1 MAKPT
6 SRQEL
11 VEYALRRLGA
21 PVLEINIADEQ
32 LDDVLDDTIQ
42 YFQERH
48 YDGVVRT
55 YLKYAFTEDDIA
67 RGRRVNP
74 GISTSQGVY
83 PGATGAGSIYPG
95 NVHVDQRFFEDSN
108 YIQIPD
114 HIIGIE
120 KVMTPPAATGGA
132 AGGFFPGGGL
142 GPGAS
147 PYTVGGG
154 YGYLG
159 GMGMWGGGDMIT
171 YYMANMWLETYN
183 FLYNPASMIRFN
195 KRQDRLYLDVNWSGL
210 SAGDIIVIECYR
222 ALDPEQFTQIYNDSW
237 VKKYLVAAL
246 KKQWGQNLIKFR
258 GTRLPGGIEMNGREI
273 YEDGVRELEEIKNDM
288 SSTYELPPLDFV
300 AKEQWS

>member
-1 MAKPT
+1 MAKPST
-6 SRQEL
+6 RQEL

-55 YLKYAFTEDDIA
+55 YLKYTFTEDDIA
-67 RGRRVNP
+67 RGRMGNP

-83 PGATGAGSIYPG
+83 PGATGASSLYPG
-95 NVHVDQRFFEDSN
+95 NVPVDQRFHEDSN

-120 KVMTPPAATGGA
+120 KVMTPPQATGGGFG
-132 AGGFFPGGGL
+132 GGFFPGGGL

-147 PYTVGGG
+147 PYG

-159 GMGMWGGGDMIT
+159 GMGLWGGGDMIT
-171 YYMANMWLETYN
+171 HYISQMWLETYN
-183 FLYNPASMIRFN
+183 FLYNPASIIRFN
-195 KRQDRLYLDVNWSGL
+195 KRQDRLYLDINWRNL
-210 SAGDIIVIECYR
+210 SAGQVIVIECYR
-222 ALDPEQFTQIYNDSW
+222 ALDPEQFCQIYNDSW

-258 GTRLPGGIEMNGREI
+258 GTKLPGGIEMNGREI

-300 AKEQWS
+300 G

>member
-1 MAKPT
+1 MAKPS

-48 YDGVVRT
+48 YDGVIRT
-55 YLKYAFTEDDIA
+55 YLKYAFTEADIA
-67 RGRRVNP
+67 RGQMGNP
-74 GISTSQGVY
+74 GISTSLGVY
-83 PGATGAGSIYPG
+83 PGATGASSLYPG
-95 NVHVDQRFFEDSN
+95 NVPVEQRFHEDSN

-120 KVMTPPAATGGA
+120 KVMTPPQATGGS
-132 AGGFFPGGGL
+132 GFFPGGGIL

-147 PYTVGGG
+147 PYGGGG

-159 GMGMWGGGDMIT
+159 GMGMFGGYDMIT
-171 YYMANMWLETYN
+171 YYMANMWMETYN
-183 FLYNPASMIRFN
+183 FLYNPASIIRFN
-195 KRQDRLYLDVNWSGL
+195 KRQDRLYLDINWRSL
-210 SAGDIIVIECYR
+210 SAGQVIVIECYR
-222 ALDPEQFTQIYNDSW
+222 ALDPEQFCQIYNDSW

-246 KKQWGQNLIKFR
+246 KKQWGQNLIKFK
-258 GTRLPGGIEMNGREI
+258 GTKLPGGIEMNGREI

-300 AKEQWS
+300 G